1 MKQVYTEV
9 RERQGRRCV
18 KPLCGSFATLRP
30 WRVTR
35 LHPKACDSMRSLVGE
50 QACHDRKQASGH
62 DWPGGIR
69 KVFFRW

>member
-1 MKQVYTEV
+1 MC
-9 RERQGRRCV
+9 RERRERRGRRRV

-50 QACHDRKQASGH
+50 QVAMTVSKLPAMTG
-62 DWPGGIR
+62 PAGYEE
-69 KVFFRW
+69 FF